1 MSSQGET
8 AGNGEVEALNISA
21 ISIIFAS
28 MEYEKINLE
37 DYFQTGEGGTA
48 LTYNLKNG
56 KTLAKLFSS
65 GVAADT
71 AEREF
76 LMNGVVYESG
86 LPTPKPIR
94 LITDGT
100 RFGAE
105 YELIPNKRSFTRI
118 ISQEPD
124 KLEPLSRRFAV
135 LARQIHEK
143 PADTEKLPD
152 MRELIRDGILKF
164 EALPAEYRD
173 RMFAFLD
180 NCPAPKTCLHGDL
193 HIGNII
199 TDGQR
204 DLWIDVGD
212 FAWGTPE
219 WDLGMM
225 YYTTHFFTP
234 ERADNIFHLD
244 LETLKRHWEA
254 FAPVYYGTDDPDEL
268 AAKERSLYPYIA
280 LKIAFAIGKLG
291 RNIGSKIDGLLRQ
304 FDAFMGK

>member
-1 MSSQGET
+1 
-8 AGNGEVEALNISA
+8 
-21 ISIIFAS
+21 

-48 LTYNLKNG
+48 LTYNHKDG
-56 KTLAKLFSS
+56 KTLAKLFAP
-65 GVAADT
+65 GFAAAT

-76 LMNGVVYESG
+76 LINREIYESG

-94 LITDGT
+94 LVTDGA
-100 RFGAE
+100 RYGAE
-105 YELIPNKRSFTRI
+105 YELIAGKRSFTRI

-124 KLEPLSRRFAV
+124 KLEPLSQRFAI
-135 LARQIHEK
+135 LARQIHQM
-143 PADTEKLPD
+143 PADTDKFPD
-152 MRELIRDGILKF
+152 MRELIRDGVLKF
-164 EALPAEYRD
+164 DTLPDEYRD
-173 RMFAFLD
+173 RMLAFLD
-180 NCPAPKTCLHGDL
+180 SCPAPKTCLHGDL

-225 YYTTHFFTP
+225 YYTTHFLSP

-244 LETLKRHWEA
+244 QETLKRHWNA
-254 FAPVYYGTDDPDEL
+254 FAPVYYGTDNPKEIADR
-268 AAKERSLYPYIA
+268 ERSLYPYIA
-280 LKIAFAIGKLG
+280 LKVAYSIGKLG
-291 RNIGSKIDGLLRQ
+291 YGAKGVSEGMKRL
-304 FDAFMGK
+304 FDSFLG